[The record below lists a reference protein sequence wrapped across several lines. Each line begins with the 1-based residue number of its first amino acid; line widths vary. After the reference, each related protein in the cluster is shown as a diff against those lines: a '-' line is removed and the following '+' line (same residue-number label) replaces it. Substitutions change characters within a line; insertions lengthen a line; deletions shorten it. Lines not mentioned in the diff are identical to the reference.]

1 MRAINEWNN
10 LMLVDSFFGLIWGM
24 KVCLHIIKNEYIG
37 EVK

>member
-1 MRAINEWNN
+1 MRVINEWNN
-10 LMLVDSFFGLIWGM
+10 LMLVDSFFDLILGI